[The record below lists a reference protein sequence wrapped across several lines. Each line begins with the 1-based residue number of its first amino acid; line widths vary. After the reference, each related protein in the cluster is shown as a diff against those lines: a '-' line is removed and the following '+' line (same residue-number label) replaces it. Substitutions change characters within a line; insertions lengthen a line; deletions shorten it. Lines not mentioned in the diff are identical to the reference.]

1 MGTCESRLLL
11 GFVCLPFCLSVGAE
25 APAADDAYRL
35 VWQDSFDA
43 GRLDEDR
50 FWNIEVNGD
59 GGGNQELQFY
69 ARENVSVGIEPLS
82 GDSCL
87 ILTARFDEKAAH
99 AVTSGRV
106 NTKGKVCP
114 TFGKIEA
121 RIKLPRTQDGLWP
134 AFWLL
139 GDDYSSVGWPRCG
152 EIDIM
157 EMGHVDGI
165 KASTQDRLFNGACH
179 WGVSHTRVNS
189 LVRSRVSSYGLQDD
203 GFHLFTL
210 EWDENAIK
218 MYLDRDKNPDAEPYY
233 AIDIDDTS
241 LPDARGNFFRK
252 PFFIIFNLA
261 VGGEFTGIYRL
272 DGITA
277 LADGEARMYVD
288 FVRVYQRN
296 AGSILLRSEEMTQ
309 NN

>member
-1 MGTCESRLLL
+1 MGTCKKGVLVGL
-11 GFVCLPFCLSVGAE
+11 VCLPFCWSVRAE
-25 APAADDAYRL
+25 APTGSDGYRL
-35 VWQDSFDA
+35 VWQDSFD
-43 GRLDEDR
+43 GNRLDEDR

-69 ARENVSVGIEPLS
+69 ARENVSLGTEPES
-82 GDSCL
+82 GASCL
-87 ILTARFDEKAAH
+87 ILTARCDEKAAH

-121 RIKLPRTQDGLWP
+121 SIKLPRTQDGLWP

-139 GDDYSSVGWPRCG
+139 GNDYSSVGWPRCG

-157 EMGHVDGI
+157 EMGHIDGI
-165 KASTQDRLFNGACH
+165 KDSTQDRLFNGACH
-179 WGVSHTRVNS
+179 WGISHTKVNS
-189 LVRSRVSSYGLQDD
+189 LVRSRVSPYGLQD
-203 GFHLFTL
+203 GKFHLFTL
-210 EWDENAIK
+210 EWDENAIR

-233 AIDIDDTS
+233 AVDIDDTS
-241 LPDARGNFFRK
+241 MPEARGNFFRK

-261 VGGEFTGIYRL
+261 VGGEFTGIYSV

-277 LADGEARMYVD
+277 LAAGEARMYVD

-296 AGSILLRSEEMTQ
+296 ADSIFLLSEELTQ